1 MENNTKELGKIKD
14 TNFSIISNN
23 CIGGFIYKYFNIEYR
38 TPTLWLF
45 IVSQHYIKFLSNIKY
60 YLEQKLEFIEPEQSK
75 GYEEFKQNIHM
86 MNFPIARLGDIEI
99 FFMHYKSREEA
110 EEKWYR
116 RIKKINWND
125 LVIIMSENST
135 FDYNALKEF
144 AALPYKNK
152 ICFTKEEY
160 PDIDCACCIEEMNDR
175 SKVCDAEMV
184 AKHFDIAGFIN
195 NRIKS

>member
-23 CIGGFIYKYFNIEYR
+23 CIGGFIYKYFNIEYK

-45 IVSQHYIKFLSNIKY
+45 IVARDYIKFLSNIRY
-60 YLEQKLEFIEPEQSK
+60 YLEQKLEFIKPDESDN
-75 GYEEFKQNIHM
+75 YEEFKEYAHLM
-86 MNFPIARLGDIEI
+86 KFPMARLGDIEI

-116 RIKKINWND
+116 RIKKINWDD
-125 LVIIMSENST
+125 LIVIMSDNET
-135 FDYNALKEF
+135 FSYDILKEF

-160 PDIDCACCIEEMNDR
+160 PDIDCAYCIEEMNDR

-184 AKHFDIAGFIN
+184 SKYFDIAQFIN
-195 NRIKS
+195 NRIK